1 MTTALYPGTFDP
13 ITFGHLDIIQRASR
27 IFDTVVVAVG
37 INPQKKPLFS
47 ADDRVEMIREAT
59 PDDPD
64 LEIAQFTGLTVQ
76 FAQRRSIHT
85 IVRSLR
91 STTEFELE
99 LATALANRQLE
110 PRIET
115 VYFTPSVEYTYL
127 SSTVVREIAQ
137 FGGDL
142 APFVP
147 QPIAERL
154 RAKYAR

>member
-37 INPQKKPLFS
+37 INPQKQPLFS
-47 ADDRVEMIREAT
+47 AGERVEMIREAT
-59 PDDPD
+59 PDYPD

-76 FAQRRSIHT
+76 FAQRRGIHT

-99 LATALANRQLE
+99 LATAIANRQLE

-137 FGGDL
+137 FGGEL

-154 RAKYAR
+154 RAKFPR